1 MDKLAFSAKA
11 SVLGMLL
18 RVVMVNAITKG
29 IGISKDQRG
38 SYFLLQNGA
47 PSNNNTAVC
56 N

>member
-11 SVLGMLL
+11 SGLRMLL
-18 RVVMVNAITKG
+18 RVVMVNAIMQG

-38 SYFLLQNGA
+38 ACFLLQNGA
-47 PSNNNTAVC
+47 PSNDNTTVC